1 MRPYSMD
8 LRERVAAA
16 VDYHEGS
23 LRQIARTFR
32 VSLSFMHRYALTGQG
47 G

>member
-16 VDYHEGS
+16 CDARAGTREK
-23 LRQIARTFR
+23 IAERFA
-32 VSLSFMHRYALTGQG
+32 VSVSWI
-47 G
+47 